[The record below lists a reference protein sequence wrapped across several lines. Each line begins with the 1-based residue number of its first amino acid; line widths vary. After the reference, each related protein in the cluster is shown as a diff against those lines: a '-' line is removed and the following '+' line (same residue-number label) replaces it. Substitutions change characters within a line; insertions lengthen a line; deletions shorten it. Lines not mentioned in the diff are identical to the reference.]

1 MSDQDGLLYSSYN
14 SGFKAYTQN
23 RGALSNGAT
32 ASGTVS
38 GGTAYLQVLGTQN
51 TITSATADYM
61 GVLLASNGG
70 VINNANLLSGGAAV
84 AAGNGTLSGAVV
96 SSGGGIE
103 VTQNGTVIDPTVL
116 AGGVVAAGDF
126 TAKGQTF
133 PAGGTISGGTFA
145 FDSTEMIRNGSA
157 VGGKFDGTQLVL
169 SGGTATNGLFD
180 AGSTQIVGGYL
191 YSAADSS
198 GGTTIAVGNVQSNA
212 NWVAQSGAI
221 ANGATINAG
230 ANAYILHGG
239 VASGGTV
246 AGVEHV
252 ESGGTTIGVLV
263 SGGTEIVDSGGLTS
277 QTTIESGGTELV
289 NVGGSAVNTTIADGG
304 LLDIDGGTATSSI
317 LTGSNSQ
324 MLVES
329 GGSAVYTSA
338 LSGGTITDNNGNLI
352 SAWVENGA
360 VVNIEN
366 SGYVS
371 AINLISGGIGHVSSG
386 GTVLGA
392 NINAGSIMDV
402 SSSLVSGAV
411 VSGNHSEL
419 QANAGALIEDAVVNS
434 YGVINVSNGAVLSG
448 ITVSAGGSANLLD
461 GSILSGTMLLANGGF
476 ATITTATGGAVD
488 LQGNTNVGLVISGTG
503 NPTTVISG
511 FSGTAAGNSDGITLA
526 GVKAAD
532 IVHVDYP
539 DANHVTFTL
548 ADKSEVTLNI
558 IGVGN
563 FGYSLET
570 DGNGDLIY
578 EVCFL
583 AGSMVATPDGERAVE
598 TMQVGDLVTAY
609 DWQNNTYVNRPV
621 VWVGRKHKQ
630 IKQGVPVDLAG
641 YPVRVCANAIADG
654 VPYKDLLVTPEHCL
668 FFDGKFIPARML
680 VNGQSIIY
688 DINISSYDYYH
699 VETEEHSVLTVDGIY
714 TESYLD
720 TGNRRTFRQ
729 DGNLAV
735 IRNTQRSWENDAAAP
750 LVVARDVVEPLY
762 NKVVSR
768 CDSLPSKQRT
778 FTNDPCLHLETETGA
793 HIWPISAKDNVCT
806 FMLSSRITRVNIVSR
821 TQRPSDTIGPFVD
834 DRRHL
839 GVLIGNMHL
848 GSVKQTRNLNVH
860 LQDTPL
866 IGWNDYEHT
875 DSRWTDGCAELVLP
889 EEGKGGFRILSIEV
903 LSAGPYLRADDM
915 ENAVDQAFKKLA

>member
-14 SGFKAYTQN
+14 SGFKTYSQN
-23 RGALSNGAT
+23 RGTLNNGAT

-70 VINNANLLSGGAAV
+70 VIDNANLLSGGAAV
-84 AAGNGTLSGAVV
+84 AAGSGTLSGAVV
-96 SSGGGIE
+96 SSGAGIE

-157 VGGKFDGTQLVL
+157 IGGKFDGTQLVL
-169 SGGTATNGLFD
+169 SGGTATNGVFD

-198 GGTTIAVGNVQSNA
+198 GGTTIAVGNVQSNSSWA
-212 NWVAQSGAI
+212 AQSGAI
-221 ANGATINAG
+221 ASGATILTG

-252 ESGGTTIGVLV
+252 ESGGTTVGVLV

-277 QTTIESGGTELV
+277 TTSIESGGTEVV
-289 NVGGSAVNTTIADGG
+289 NVGGSAVNTTISGGG
-304 LLDIDGGTATSSI
+304 LLDIDGGKATSSI

-324 MLVES
+324 LIVES

-338 LSGGTITDNNGNLI
+338 LSGGTITDNNGNLV

-360 VVNIEN
+360 VVNVEN
-366 SGYVS
+366 SGYAS
-371 AINLISGGIGHVSSG
+371 AINLISGGTGHVSSG
-386 GTVLGA
+386 GTVMGA
-392 NINAGSIMDV
+392 NISAGSIMDV
-402 SSSLVSGAV
+402 TSGLVSGAV
-411 VSGNHSEL
+411 VSGNQSEL
-419 QANAGALIEDAVVNS
+419 QANAGALIEDATVNS

-461 GSILSGTMLLANGGF
+461 GSILSGTMLLADGGF
-476 ATITTATGGAVD
+476 ATITTSTGGTVD
-488 LQGNTNVGLVISGTG
+488 LLGNTNVGLVISGTG

-526 GVKAAD
+526 GVKTAD
-532 IVHVDYP
+532 IVNVTYP
-539 DANHVTFTL
+539 DADHVTFTL
-548 ADKSEVTLNI
+548 ADNSEVTLNI
-558 IGVGN
+558 IGVEKV
-563 FGYSLET
+563 GYTLEA
-570 DGNGDLIY
+570 DSNGDLIY

-609 DWQNNTYVNRPV
+609 DWQNNTYVNRSV

-630 IKQGVPVDLAG
+630 VKQGVSVDMAG

-680 VNGQSIIY
+680 VNGQNIIY
-688 DINISSYDYYH
+688 DRDISSYDYYH

-729 DGNLAV
+729 DGALAV

-750 LVVARDVVEPLY
+750 LVVTRDVVEPLY
-762 NKVVSR
+762 NKIVSR
-768 CDSLPSKQRT
+768 CGGLPAKQQEL
-778 FTNDPCLHLETETGA
+778 TNDPRLQLETEAGA
-793 HIWPISAKDNVCT
+793 HIWPISVKGNVYT
-806 FMLSSRITRVNIVSR
+806 FMLSSSISRVNIVSR

-834 DRRHL
+834 DRRQL

-848 GSVKQTRNLNVH
+848 VSVKKISNLNAH
-860 LQDTPL
+860 LQDTL
-866 IGWNDYEHT
+866 LTGWNDYEHT
-875 DSRWTDGCAELVLP
+875 GCRWTAGCAELALP
-889 EEGKGGFRILSIEV
+889 EESKGGFRMLSIEV
-903 LSAGPYLRADDM
+903 LSAGPYLLADDM
-915 ENAVDQAFKKLA
+915 ENVENQGLKKLA